1 MKRIM
6 KRLLLLLLLLGCSR
20 SEVINEPPKKEVD
33 TMFTRARN
41 DTTEKRIP
49 IGFVVTVEDWE
60 EIDINL

>member
-1 MKRIM
+1 MKRMI
-6 KRLLLLLLLLGCSR
+6 LLLLLLGCSR

-41 DTTEKRIP
+41 DTIDNRKP
-49 IGFVVTVEDWE
+49 IGFGVTVEDWE

>member
-1 MKRIM
+1 MKRMI
-6 KRLLLLLLLLGCSR
+6 LLLLLLGCSR

-33 TMFTRARN
+33 TMFTRARV

-49 IGFVVTVEDWE
+49 IGFGVTVEDWE